1 MGKIIVESE
10 QKMTTF
16 KRDFTFRD
24 NIIEVVA
31 RNVRKYRKMAG
42 ITQEQLATDIGV
54 SNDFLRRFESTFGKE
69 GMSLNTLYKISIVL
83 NVSMEKFFE
92 E

>member
-1 MGKIIVESE
+1 
-10 QKMTTF
+10 MTTF
-16 KRDFTFRD
+16 KRDFSFNP

-31 RNVRKYRKMAG
+31 KNVRKYRKLEG
-42 ITQEQLATDIGV
+42 ITQEQLAIDIGV
-54 SNDFLRRFESTFGKE
+54 SNDFLRRFETTLGKE
-69 GMSLNTLYKISIVL
+69 GMSLNTLYKISVVL

>member
-1 MGKIIVESE
+1 
-10 QKMTTF
+10 MTTF

-42 ITQEQLATDIGV
+42 ITQEQLATGV
-54 SNDFLRRFESTFGKE
+54 SNDFLRRFETTFGKE

-83 NVSMEKFFE
+83 S
-92 E
+92 